1 MRTRYS
7 INRGE
12 TMSTSAYGHGGFTG
26 TALWIDPDLDLFVIF
41 LSNRVH
47 PNGKGLVNPLIGRIG
62 TIAGKAIVARP

>member
-1 MRTRYS
+1 
-7 INRGE
+7 
-12 TMSTSAYGHGGFTG
+12 MSTSAYGHGGFTG